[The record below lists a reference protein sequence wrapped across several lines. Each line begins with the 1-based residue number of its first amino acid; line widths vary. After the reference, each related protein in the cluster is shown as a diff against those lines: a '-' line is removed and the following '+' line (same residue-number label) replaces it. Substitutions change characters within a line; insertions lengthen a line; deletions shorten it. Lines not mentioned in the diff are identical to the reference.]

1 MVVQQVDL
9 VDVEDTAAGGGNE
22 TRLKAAATCLDG
34 LFDVQRPHQ
43 PVLGGAHRQV
53 DDADLSGNGGSVFSR
68 RLAPLAQSLPVL
80 GWAAVGA
87 AAQDGD
93 LGQQVGQG
101 TDGSGLGRA
110 FLATDEH
117 AAYTGVDG
125 VQDQGP
131 FHRSLPD
138 DGGEGEARFGLFGQ
152 GCSSRYWLGVWRS
165 RQSITSPHSGL
176 SSVAPDRSFQWCLFV
191 EIEIEPGPPRHRVRS
206 DPCSHPKDILDQA
219 R

>member
-9 VDVEDTAAGGGNE
+9 VDVEDTAVGGGDESGFE
-22 TRLKAAATCLDG
+22 TAAAGLDG
-34 LFDVQRPHQ
+34 LLDVQRPHQ

-80 GWAAVGA
+80 GRAAVGA

-110 FLATDEH
+110 LLATDEH

-125 VQDQGP
+125 VQDQ
-131 FHRSLPD
+131 
-138 DGGEGEARFGLFGQ
+138 ARFIALCPTMAVKGKRGSVFSGKVVPPAIGWVCGGRGNLSLRHIPACQ
-152 GCSSRYWLGVWRS
+152 VWRLTVAS
-165 RQSITSPHSGL
+165 SG
-176 SSVAPDRSFQWCLFV
+176 A
-191 EIEIEPGPPRHRVRS
+191 
-206 DPCSHPKDILDQA
+206 CSL